1 MTGAVA
7 AVVPATVQAPLVL
20 WDWLVAPFSSSF
32 MQRGLVAGVLTAVTC
47 AVVGV
52 WVVLRGLSFM
62 GDALA
67 HGVVPGIALGY
78 LVPFDLTLGAAL
90 GAAVMVWGVTVVGR
104 RTRLSEDTGIGLLFV
119 GMLALGV
126 LIVSRTPQFGVTLT
140 TFLFGNALGVTAG
153 DIAVQLAAAVL
164 AVAVSTVGYRAFLV
178 LSFDER
184 KALVLGFRPQFTRL
198 LLLALVALAVVAS
211 FRTVG
216 SLLVFGLL
224 VGPPATAS
232 LLVRRLPAMIA
243 TSVGAGVLAVYVGL
257 LLSYHFDLAGGA
269 SMAAVAVAQF
279 FGVLAVRELVEAVAA
294 RRRPDPGAFEA
305 SGA

>member
-1 MTGAVA
+1 
-7 AVVPATVQAPLVL
+7 
-20 WDWLVAPFSSSF
+20 
-32 MQRGLVAGVLTAVTC
+32 
-47 AVVGV
+47 
-52 WVVLRGLSFM
+52 
-62 GDALA
+62 
-67 HGVVPGIALGY
+67 
-78 LVPFDLTLGAAL
+78 
-90 GAAVMVWGVTVVGR
+90 
-104 RTRLSEDTGIGLLFV
+104 
-119 GMLALGV
+119 
-126 LIVSRTPQFGVTLT
+126 
-140 TFLFGNALGVTAG
+140 VTAG
-153 DIAVQLAAAVL
+153 DIAVQLVAAVL

-243 TSVGAGVLAVYVGL
+243 TSVAAGVLAVYVGL

-269 SMAAVAVAQF
+269 SMAGVAVAQF
-279 FGVLAVRELVEAVAA
+279 FGVLAVRELAEAVTAL
-294 RRRPDPGAFEA
+294 RRPDPGGSEVSRA
-305 SGA
+305 